1 MMMFSP
7 LFHIKENA
15 ESKRKRLLAT
25 GEIAEWRILK
35 TGVLFPRNEELLSY
49 NMSCREFVE
58 QL

>member
-15 ESKRKRLLAT
+15 ESKRLLAT
-25 GEIAEWRILK
+25 GEIAEWTILE

-49 NMSCREFVE
+49 SMSCPEFVE

>member
-15 ESKRKRLLAT
+15 ESKRLLAT
-25 GEIAEWRILK
+25 GEIAEWRLLE
-35 TGVLFPRNEELLSY
+35 TGMLSPRNEELLSY
-49 NMSCREFVE
+49 NMSCRQFVE